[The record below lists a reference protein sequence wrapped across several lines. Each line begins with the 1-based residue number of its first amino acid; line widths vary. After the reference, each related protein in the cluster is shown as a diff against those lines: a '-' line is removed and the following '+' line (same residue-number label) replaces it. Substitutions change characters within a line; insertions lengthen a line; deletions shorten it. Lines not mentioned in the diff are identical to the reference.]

1 MMGRVL
7 FIIILI
13 IKKEKRRSEILQ
25 LHKPPIRAC
34 KVPTVWSHDEITNVL
49 LPCRR
54 TPDITNSSSTSYR
67 VWWWWWWCVTF
78 GQVPTV

>member
-1 MMGRVL
+1 MCCMMGRVL

-54 TPDITNSSSTSYR
+54 TPDITAAA
-67 VWWWWWWCVTF
+67 
-78 GQVPTV
+78 QVIGSGGGGV